1 MGWKG
6 RVQGKF
12 RILVSKASRPLVAFL
27 LEKESGAAALE
38 FGLVALP
45 FLALLG
51 ALVQTAFTMWA
62 SQNLDFTLQ
71 KVARPIFTGAFQTAN
86 SGQTDSAALLGLLKT
101 SMCGSSTAPKSTVF
115 DCNNVKIDVS
125 SGASFST
132 LAPAT
137 PLNAST
143 KDWNTSF
150 GTNYYCA
157 PPNSIVIVSVAV
169 KFPVFFSLLSPGIVS
184 FADGSHLLQSTTVFR
199 TEPYGT
205 PGSTPC

>member
-62 SQNLDFTLQ
+62 SQNLDFSLE
-71 KVARPIFTGAFQTAN
+71 KVARPIFTGSFQTAN
-86 SGQTDSAALLGLLKT
+86 SGQSDSQR
-101 SMCGSSTAPKSTVF
+101 
-115 DCNNVKIDVS
+115 
-125 SGASFST
+125 
-132 LAPAT
+132 
-137 PLNAST
+137 
-143 KDWNTSF
+143 
-150 GTNYYCA
+150 Y
-157 PPNSIVIVSVAV
+157 
-169 KFPVFFSLLSPGIVS
+169 
-184 FADGSHLLQSTTVFR
+184 
-199 TEPYGT
+199 
-205 PGSTPC
+205 